1 MFRQTLLMA
10 AALAALLVLGCSTG
24 AKVRL
29 DYDPKEDFQT
39 LQSYAWAPMTAEEQ
53 QEKSRNSL
61 THERIQSAID
71 ARLTARGYAKVSET
85 QADFLVTHTV
95 TVERRT
101 QVQETRTAVG
111 YGRYGMRS
119 GVGIGYGFPVES
131 TIYQYQYKVGTL
143 IIDIIDARQQRLV
156 WRGSSERTL
165 DEESTPEQRTA
176 LINATVDEILAR
188 FPPASRKPQ

>member
-1 MFRQTLLMA
+1 MFRQTHLMA

-39 LQSYAWAPMTAEEQ
+39 LQSYAWAPMTADEQ

-71 ARLTARGYAKVSET
+71 ARLTARGYTKVNEA

-101 QVQETRTAVG
+101 QVQETRMAVG

-143 IIDIIDARQQRLV
+143 IIDIIDARQRRLV
-156 WRGSSERTL
+156 WRGSGERTL
-165 DEESTPEQRTA
+165 DEEITPEQRTA
-176 LINATVDEILAR
+176 LINATVDEILSR
-188 FPPASRKPQ
+188 FPPASKKPE

>member
-1 MFRQTLLMA
+1 MFQKTLLMTV
-10 AALAALLVLGCSTG
+10 ALCALLVLGCSTG

-39 LQSYAWAPMTAEEQ
+39 LRLYAWAPMTAEEK
-53 QEKSRNSL
+53 QEKSRNGL
-61 THERIQSAID
+61 LHERIQSAVD
-71 ARLTARGYAKVSET
+71 ANLAARGYEKVNEAY
-85 QADFLVTHTV
+85 ADFLVTHTV

-119 GVGIGYGFPVES
+119 GVGIGYGIPIES
-131 TIYQYQYKVGTL
+131 TIYQYKVGTL

-156 WRGSSERTL
+156 WRGSGERTL
-165 DEESTPEQRTA
+165 DEEPTPEERTA
-176 LINATVDEILAR
+176 LINVTVGEIL
-188 FPPASRKPQ
+188 SG